1 MTIFGI
7 FCFAKNA
14 RNIGFYKKIKRSFKV
29 KNIIKTL
36 IMALLI
42 FGMTAIPANAM
53 TIPVYRYSFYI
64 SNKALN
70 VEKGDRFTLSVTGMA
85 SSLGTTMWSSSNEDV
100 LQIESVESGK
110 YLSKNYKANVV
121 AVGTGKASIIAKN
134 TKNSDALSCSVTVG
148 NAEESQQEKPV
159 ITNAVSTGTS
169 KAGKIKLEWTT
180 VGGAKQYRV
189 QISKSP
195 DFSTTFRDITTKNT
209 YYNTGWNYYNQVG
222 SGTVF
227 AYYCRVSA
235 DNGDWSDVVICE
247 QK

>member
-1 MTIFGI
+1 M
-7 FCFAKNA
+7 
-14 RNIGFYKKIKRSFKV
+14 

-42 FGMTAIPANAM
+42 FSMTAIPANAM
-53 TIPVYRYSFYI
+53 TIPVYRYSFHI
-64 SNKALN
+64 SDKTLK

-169 KAGKIKLEWTT
+169 KAGKIKLEWSG
-180 VGGAKQYRV
+180 VDGAKQYRV